1 MRIVGGEIFKGS
13 SEEDNPKMLD
23 RLKVIA
29 DPRSQVETQ
38 DGGAIISLGS

>member
-13 SEEDNPKMLD
+13 SEADNPKMLD
-23 RLKVIA
+23 RLEAIA
-29 DPRSQVETQ
+29 DPRPQVEMQ